1 MTLRW
6 KFIVVA
12 IILLLGCL
20 FSLSTGQSSL
30 SLQELWKTLLG
41 DGTSRQE
48 LVLFQFR
55 IPRMILAF
63 LVGGALAI
71 AGMLLQA
78 ISRNALA
85 DPGILGINAGAGL
98 TMMLFLLLQNS
109 STSVHTYVQPLY
121 ALMGGFIVV
130 ALLFLLSYDRNDG
143 IVPIR
148 LIYTGVAIAA
158 AISAFMIVLTYIL
171 DPSQYQ
177 MIKVWLAGNIG
188 NSNWSDVYA
197 MLPWLIII
205 VPLLIRNHLL
215 LDVLKLND
223 PISISI
229 GASVNKYRVWF
240 LVCSV
245 LLAAPA
251 VAVSGS
257 IGFVGLVVPHL
268 VRQLFGH
275 AHKLTIP
282 ACLLIGGG
290 LVVIADALGK
300 MVVANTEIPAGVIV
314 ALIGAPYFLYL
325 LIKSDH

>member
-1 MTLRW
+1 MVKLRW
-6 KFIVVA
+6 KFIIIA
-12 IILLLGCL
+12 IILLLG
-20 FSLSTGQSSL
+20 FIYSVSTGQSSL
-30 SLQELWKTLLG
+30 SLQELWQTVLG
-41 DGTSRQE
+41 NGTPRQE

-55 IPRMILAF
+55 IPRMILGF

-98 TMMLFLLLQNS
+98 SMMLFLLLQNS
-109 STSVHTYVQPLY
+109 STGLHTYVQPLY
-121 ALMGGFIVV
+121 ALLGGFIVV
-130 ALLFLLSYDRNDG
+130 ALLFMLSYDRNQG
-143 IVPIR
+143 IIPIR
-148 LIYTGVAIAA
+148 LIYTGIAVAA
-158 AISAFMIVLTYIL
+158 AISAFMIVLTFVL

-188 NSNWSDVYA
+188 NSNWSHVYA
-197 MLPWLIII
+197 MLPWLLLI
-205 VPLLIRNHLL
+205 VPLLIRNHLI
-215 LDVLKLND
+215 LDVLRLND
-223 PISISI
+223 PVVISLGVSL
-229 GASVNKYRVWF
+229 NKYRVWF

-268 VRQLFGH
+268 VRRLFRGH
-275 AHKLTIP
+275 KIMIL

-325 LIKSDH
+325 LIKSE

>member
-1 MTLRW
+1 MKLRW
-6 KFIVVA
+6 EFIIIA
-12 IILLLGCL
+12 IILLLG
-20 FSLSTGQSSL
+20 FIYSVSTGQSSL
-30 SLQELWKTLLG
+30 SLQELWQTLLG
-41 DGTSRQE
+41 NGTPRQE

-55 IPRMILAF
+55 IPRMILGF

-78 ISRNALA
+78 ISRKALA

-98 TMMLFLLLQNS
+98 SMMLFLLLQNS
-109 STSVHTYVQPLY
+109 STGLHTYVQPFY
-121 ALMGGFIVV
+121 ALLGGFIVV
-130 ALLFLLSYDRNDG
+130 ALLFLLSYDRNQG
-143 IVPIR
+143 IIPIR
-148 LIYTGVAIAA
+148 LIYTGIAIAA
-158 AISAFMIVLTYIL
+158 AISACLIVLTFVL

-188 NSNWSDVYA
+188 NSNWKHVYA
-197 MLPWLIII
+197 MLPWLLII
-205 VPLLIRNHLL
+205 VPLLIRNHLI
-215 LDVLKLND
+215 LDVLRLND
-223 PISISI
+223 PVVISLGVSL
-229 GASVNKYRVWF
+229 NKYRVWF

-268 VRQLFGH
+268 VRRLFRGH
-275 AHKLTIP
+275 KIMIP

-325 LIKSDH
+325 LIKSE

>member
-1 MTLRW
+1 MKLRW
-6 KFIVVA
+6 KFIIIA
-12 IILLLGCL
+12 IILLLG
-20 FSLSTGQSSL
+20 FIYSVSTGQSSL
-30 SLQELWKTLLG
+30 NLQELWQTVLG
-41 DGTSRQE
+41 KGTPRQE

-55 IPRMILAF
+55 IPRMILGF

-98 TMMLFLLLQNS
+98 SMMLFLLLQNS
-109 STSVHTYVQPLY
+109 STGLHTYVQPLY
-121 ALMGGFIVV
+121 ALLGGFIVV
-130 ALLFLLSYDRNDG
+130 ALLFMLSYDRNQG
-143 IVPIR
+143 IIPIR
-148 LIYTGVAIAA
+148 LIYTGIAVAA
-158 AISAFMIVLTYIL
+158 AISAFMIVLTFVL

-188 NSNWSDVYA
+188 NSNWSHVYA
-197 MLPWLIII
+197 MLPWLLLI
-205 VPLLIRNHLL
+205 VPLLIRNHLI
-215 LDVLKLND
+215 LDVLRLND
-223 PISISI
+223 PVVISLGVSL
-229 GASVNKYRVWF
+229 NKYRVWF

-268 VRQLFGH
+268 VRRLFRGH
-275 AHKLTIP
+275 KIMIP

-314 ALIGAPYFLYL
+314 ALIGAPYFLYK
-325 LIKSDH
+325 LIKSE

>member
-1 MTLRW
+1 MEHRAGACT
-6 KFIVVA
+6 
-12 IILLLGCL
+12 
-20 FSLSTGQSSL
+20 
-30 SLQELWKTLLG
+30 
-41 DGTSRQE
+41 
-48 LVLFQFR
+48 FQFR
-55 IPRMILAF
+55 IPRMILGF

-98 TMMLFLLLQNS
+98 SMMLFLLLQNS
-109 STSVHTYVQPLY
+109 STGLHTYVQPLY
-121 ALMGGFIVV
+121 ALLGGFIVV
-130 ALLFLLSYDRNDG
+130 AILFLLSYDRNQG
-143 IVPIR
+143 IIPIR
-148 LIYTGVAIAA
+148 LIYTGIAVAA
-158 AISAFMIVLTYIL
+158 AISAFMIVLTFVL

-188 NSNWSDVYA
+188 NSNWSHVYA
-197 MLPWLIII
+197 MLPWLLII
-205 VPLLIRNHLL
+205 VPLLIRSHLI
-215 LDVLKLND
+215 LDVLRFND
-223 PISISI
+223 PVVISLGVSL
-229 GASVNKYRVWF
+229 NKYRVWF

-268 VRQLFGH
+268 VRRLFRGH
-275 AHKLTIP
+275 KIMIP

-325 LIKSDH
+325 LIKSE

>member
-1 MTLRW
+1 MKLRW
-6 KFIVVA
+6 KFIIIA
-12 IILLLGCL
+12 IILLLG
-20 FSLSTGQSSL
+20 FIYSVSTGQSSL
-30 SLQELWKTLLG
+30 NLQELWQTVLG
-41 DGTSRQE
+41 KGTPRQE

-55 IPRMILAF
+55 IPRMILGF

-98 TMMLFLLLQNS
+98 SMMLFLLLQNS
-109 STSVHTYVQPLY
+109 STGLHTYVQPLY
-121 ALMGGFIVV
+121 ALLGGFIVV
-130 ALLFLLSYDRNDG
+130 ALLFMLSYDRNQG
-143 IVPIR
+143 IIPIR
-148 LIYTGVAIAA
+148 LIYTGIAVAA
-158 AISAFMIVLTYIL
+158 AISAFMIVLTFVL

-188 NSNWSDVYA
+188 NSNWSQVYA
-197 MLPWLIII
+197 MLPWLLLI
-205 VPLLIRNHLL
+205 VPLLIRNHLI
-215 LDVLKLND
+215 LDVLRLND
-223 PISISI
+223 PVVISLGVSL
-229 GASVNKYRVWF
+229 NKYRVWF

-268 VRQLFGH
+268 VRRLFRGH
-275 AHKLTIP
+275 KIMIP

-300 MVVANTEIPAGVIV
+300 MVVVNTEIPAGVIV

-325 LIKSDH
+325 LIKSE

>member
-1 MTLRW
+1 MKLRW
-6 KFIVVA
+6 KFIIIA
-12 IILLLGCL
+12 IILLLG
-20 FSLSTGQSSL
+20 FIYSVSTGQSSL
-30 SLQELWKTLLG
+30 SLQELWQTVLG
-41 DGTSRQE
+41 NGTPRQE

-55 IPRMILAF
+55 IPRMILGF

-71 AGMLLQA
+71 AGMLLQP

-98 TMMLFLLLQNS
+98 SMMLFLLLQNS
-109 STSVHTYVQPLY
+109 STGLHTYVQPLY
-121 ALMGGFIVV
+121 ALLGGFIVV
-130 ALLFLLSYDRNDG
+130 ALLFMLSYDRNQG
-143 IVPIR
+143 IIPIR
-148 LIYTGVAIAA
+148 LIYTGIAVAA
-158 AISAFMIVLTYIL
+158 AISAFMIVLTFVL

-188 NSNWSDVYA
+188 NSNWSHVYA
-197 MLPWLIII
+197 MLPWLLLI
-205 VPLLIRNHLL
+205 VPLLIRNHLI
-215 LDVLKLND
+215 LDVLRLND
-223 PISISI
+223 PVVISLGVSL
-229 GASVNKYRVWF
+229 NKYRVWF

-268 VRQLFGH
+268 VRRLFRGH
-275 AHKLTIP
+275 KIMIP
-282 ACLLIGGG
+282 VCLLIGGG

-325 LIKSDH
+325 LIKSE

>member
-1 MTLRW
+1 VKLRW
-6 KFIVVA
+6 KFIIIA
-12 IILLLGCL
+12 IILLLG
-20 FSLSTGQSSL
+20 FIYSVSTGQSSL
-30 SLQELWKTLLG
+30 SLQELWQTVLG
-41 DGTSRQE
+41 NGTPRQE

-55 IPRMILAF
+55 IPRMILGF

-98 TMMLFLLLQNS
+98 SMMLFLLLQNS
-109 STSVHTYVQPLY
+109 STGLHTYVQPLY
-121 ALMGGFIVV
+121 ALLGGFIVV
-130 ALLFLLSYDRNDG
+130 ALLFMLSYDRNQG
-143 IVPIR
+143 IIPIR
-148 LIYTGVAIAA
+148 LIYTGIAVAA
-158 AISAFMIVLTYIL
+158 AISAFMIVLTFVL

-188 NSNWSDVYA
+188 NSNWSHVFA
-197 MLPWLIII
+197 MLPWLLLI
-205 VPLLIRNHLL
+205 VPLLIRNHLI
-215 LDVLKLND
+215 LDVLRLND
-223 PISISI
+223 PVVISLGVSL
-229 GASVNKYRVWF
+229 NKYRVWF

-268 VRQLFGH
+268 VRRLFRGH
-275 AHKLTIP
+275 KIMIP

-325 LIKSDH
+325 LIKSE

>member
-1 MTLRW
+1 MVKLRW
-6 KFIVVA
+6 KFIIIA
-12 IILLLGCL
+12 IILLLG
-20 FSLSTGQSSL
+20 FIYSVSTGQSSL
-30 SLQELWKTLLG
+30 SLQELWQTVLG
-41 DGTSRQE
+41 NGTPRQE

-55 IPRMILAF
+55 IPRMILGF

-98 TMMLFLLLQNS
+98 SMMLFLLLQNS
-109 STSVHTYVQPLY
+109 STGLHTYVQPLY
-121 ALMGGFIVV
+121 ALLGGFIVV
-130 ALLFLLSYDRNDG
+130 ALLFMLSYDRNQG
-143 IVPIR
+143 IIPIR
-148 LIYTGVAIAA
+148 LIYTGIAVAA
-158 AISAFMIVLTYIL
+158 AISAFMIVLTFVL

-188 NSNWSDVYA
+188 NSNWSHVYA
-197 MLPWLIII
+197 MLPWLLLI
-205 VPLLIRNHLL
+205 VPLLIRNHLI
-215 LDVLKLND
+215 LDVLRLND
-223 PISISI
+223 PVVISLGVSL
-229 GASVNKYRVWF
+229 NKYRVWF

-268 VRQLFGH
+268 VRRLFRGH
-275 AHKLTIP
+275 KIMIP

-325 LIKSDH
+325 LIKSE

>member
-1 MTLRW
+1 MKLRW
-6 KFIVVA
+6 KFLVLA
-12 IILLLGCL
+12 ILLLLGCIY
-20 FSLSTGQSSL
+20 SVSTGQSSL
-30 SLQELWKTLLG
+30 SLQELWQTVLG
-41 DGTSRQE
+41 NGTARQE

-98 TMMLFLLLQNS
+98 SMMLFLLFQNS
-109 STSVHTYVQPLY
+109 STGLHTYVQPLY
-121 ALMGGFIVV
+121 ALIGGFIVV
-130 ALLFLLSYDRNDG
+130 ALLFLLSYDRHHG
-143 IVPIR
+143 IIPIR
-148 LIYTGVAIAA
+148 LIYTGIAIAA
-158 AISAFMIVLTYIL
+158 AISAFMIVLTFVL

-188 NSNWSDVYA
+188 NSNWNHVYA
-197 MLPWLIII
+197 MLPWLLVI
-205 VPLLIRNHLL
+205 VPLIIRNHLI
-215 LDVLKLND
+215 LDVLRLND
-223 PISISI
+223 PVVISLGVSL
-229 GASVNKYRVWF
+229 NKHRVWF
-240 LVCSV
+240 LVFSV

-268 VRQLFGH
+268 VRRLFRSH
-275 AHKLTIP
+275 RIMIP

-325 LIKSDH
+325 LIKSDN

>member
-1 MTLRW
+1 MQLRW
-6 KFIVVA
+6 KFTVIA
-12 IILLLGCL
+12 IILLLG
-20 FSLSTGQSSL
+20 FMYSLSTGQSSL
-30 SLQELWKTLLG
+30 SLEELWQTLMG
-41 DGTSRQE
+41 KGTPRQE

-63 LVGGALAI
+63 LVGGALAL

-78 ISRNALA
+78 LSRNALA

-98 TMMLFLLLQNS
+98 SMMLFLLLQNS
-109 STSVHTYVQPLY
+109 STGLHTYVQPFY

-130 ALLFLLSYDRNDG
+130 FLLFLLSYDRIQG

-158 AISAFMIVLTYIL
+158 AISALMIVLTYVL

-188 NSNWSDVYA
+188 NSNWNHVYA
-197 MLPWLIII
+197 MLPWLIFI
-205 VPLLIRNHLL
+205 VPLIYRNHLV

-223 PISISI
+223 PIVISV
-229 GASVNKYRVWF
+229 GVSVNKYRVWF

-268 VRQLFGH
+268 VRRLFRGH
-275 AHKLTIP
+275 KIMIP

>member
-1 MTLRW
+1 VKLKW
-6 KFIVVA
+6 KFIIIA
-12 IILLLGCL
+12 IILLLG
-20 FSLSTGQSSL
+20 FIYSVSTGQSSL
-30 SLQELWKTLLG
+30 SLQELWQTLLG
-41 DGTSRQE
+41 NGTPRQE

-55 IPRMILAF
+55 IPRMILGF

-98 TMMLFLLLQNS
+98 SMMLFLLLQNS
-109 STSVHTYVQPLY
+109 STGLHTYVQPFY
-121 ALMGGFIVV
+121 ALLGGFIVV
-130 ALLFLLSYDRNDG
+130 ALLFLLSYDRNQG
-143 IVPIR
+143 IIPIR
-148 LIYTGVAIAA
+148 LIYTGIAIAA
-158 AISAFMIVLTYIL
+158 AISACLIVLIFVL

-188 NSNWSDVYA
+188 NSNWKHVYA
-197 MLPWLIII
+197 MLPWLLII
-205 VPLLIRNHLL
+205 VPLLIRSHLI
-215 LDVLKLND
+215 LDVLRLND
-223 PISISI
+223 PVVISLGVSL
-229 GASVNKYRVWF
+229 NKYRVWF

-268 VRQLFGH
+268 VRRLFRGH
-275 AHKLTIP
+275 KIMIP

-325 LIKSDH
+325 LIKSE

>member
-1 MTLRW
+1 MKLKW
-6 KFIVVA
+6 KFLIIA
-12 IILLLGCL
+12 IILLLG
-20 FSLSTGQSSL
+20 FIYSVSTGQSSL
-30 SLQELWKTLLG
+30 SLQELWQTLLG
-41 DGTSRQE
+41 NGTPRQE

-55 IPRMILAF
+55 IPRMILGF

-98 TMMLFLLLQNS
+98 SMMLFLLLQNS
-109 STSVHTYVQPLY
+109 STGLHTYVQPFY
-121 ALMGGFIVV
+121 ALLGGFIVV
-130 ALLFLLSYDRNDG
+130 ALLFLLSYDRNQG
-143 IVPIR
+143 IIPIR
-148 LIYTGVAIAA
+148 LIYTGIAVAA
-158 AISAFMIVLTYIL
+158 AISAFMIVLTFVL

-188 NSNWSDVYA
+188 NSNWSHVYA
-197 MLPWLIII
+197 MLPWLLII
-205 VPLLIRNHLL
+205 VPLLIRNHLI
-215 LDVLKLND
+215 LDVLRLND
-223 PISISI
+223 PVVISLGVSL
-229 GASVNKYRVWF
+229 NKYRVWF

-268 VRQLFGH
+268 VRRLFRGH
-275 AHKLTIP
+275 KIMIP

-325 LIKSDH
+325 LIKSE

>member
-1 MTLRW
+1 MKVRW
-6 KFIVVA
+6 KFIIIA
-12 IILLLGCL
+12 TFILLG
-20 FSLSTGQSSL
+20 FIYSISTGQSSL
-30 SLQELWKTLLG
+30 SLPELWQTIWG
-41 DGTSRQE
+41 NGTARQE

-55 IPRMILAF
+55 IPRMLLAF
-63 LVGGALAI
+63 LVGGALAL

-98 TMMLFLLLQNS
+98 SMMLFLLLQNS
-109 STSVHTYVQPLY
+109 STGLHTNVQPFY
-121 ALMGGFIVV
+121 ALIGGFIVV
-130 ALLFLLSYDRNDG
+130 ALLFLLSYDRHHG
-143 IVPIR
+143 IIPIR

-158 AISAFMIVLTYIL
+158 AISACLIVLTYVL

-188 NSNWSDVYA
+188 NSNWNHVYA
-197 MLPWLIII
+197 MLPWVIII
-205 VPLLIRNHLL
+205 VPLILRHHRI
-215 LDVLKLND
+215 LDVLKFHD
-223 PISISI
+223 PVAISV
-229 GASVNKYRVWF
+229 GVSVNKYRIWF

-268 VRQLFGH
+268 VRRLFRG
-275 AHKLTIP
+275 HKLMIP
-282 ACLLIGGG
+282 GCLLIGGG

-300 MVVANTEIPAGVIV
+300 MAVANTEIPAGVIV

-325 LIKSDH
+325 LIKSDK

>member
-1 MTLRW
+1 MVKLRW
-6 KFIVVA
+6 KFIIIA
-12 IILLLGCL
+12 IILLLG
-20 FSLSTGQSSL
+20 FIYSVSTGQSSL
-30 SLQELWKTLLG
+30 SLQELWQTVLG
-41 DGTSRQE
+41 KGTPRQE

-55 IPRMILAF
+55 IPRMILGF

-98 TMMLFLLLQNS
+98 SMMLFLLLQNS
-109 STSVHTYVQPLY
+109 STGLHTYVQPLY
-121 ALMGGFIVV
+121 ALLGGFIVV
-130 ALLFLLSYDRNDG
+130 ALLFMLSYDRNQG
-143 IVPIR
+143 IIPIR
-148 LIYTGVAIAA
+148 LIYTGIAVAA
-158 AISAFMIVLTYIL
+158 AISAFMIVLTFVL

-188 NSNWSDVYA
+188 NSNWSHVYA
-197 MLPWLIII
+197 MLPWLLLI
-205 VPLLIRNHLL
+205 VPLLIRNHLI
-215 LDVLKLND
+215 LDVLRLND
-223 PISISI
+223 PVVISLGVSL
-229 GASVNKYRVWF
+229 NKYRVWF

-268 VRQLFGH
+268 VRRLFRGH
-275 AHKLTIP
+275 KIMIP

-325 LIKSDH
+325 LIKSE

>member
-1 MTLRW
+1 VKLRW
-6 KFIVVA
+6 KFIIIA
-12 IILLLGCL
+12 IILLLG
-20 FSLSTGQSSL
+20 FIYSVSTGQSSL
-30 SLQELWKTLLG
+30 SLQELWQTVLG
-41 DGTSRQE
+41 KGTPRQE

-55 IPRMILAF
+55 IPRMILGF

-98 TMMLFLLLQNS
+98 SMMLFLLLQNS
-109 STSVHTYVQPLY
+109 STGLHTYVQPLY
-121 ALMGGFIVV
+121 ALLGGFIVV
-130 ALLFLLSYDRNDG
+130 ALLFMLSYDRNQG
-143 IVPIR
+143 IIPIR
-148 LIYTGVAIAA
+148 LIYTGIAVAA
-158 AISAFMIVLTYIL
+158 AISAFMIVLTFVL

-188 NSNWSDVYA
+188 NSNWSHVYA
-197 MLPWLIII
+197 MLPWLLLI
-205 VPLLIRNHLL
+205 VPLLIRNHLI
-215 LDVLKLND
+215 LDVLRLND
-223 PISISI
+223 PVVISLGVSL
-229 GASVNKYRVWF
+229 NKYRVWF

-268 VRQLFGH
+268 VRRLFRGH
-275 AHKLTIP
+275 KIMIP

-325 LIKSDH
+325 LIKSE

>member
-1 MTLRW
+1 MKLRW
-6 KFIVVA
+6 KFIIIA
-12 IILLLGCL
+12 IILLLG
-20 FSLSTGQSSL
+20 FIYSVSTGQSSL
-30 SLQELWKTLLG
+30 SLQELWQTVLG
-41 DGTSRQE
+41 NGTPRQE

-55 IPRMILAF
+55 IPRMILGF

-98 TMMLFLLLQNS
+98 SMMLFLLLQNS
-109 STSVHTYVQPLY
+109 STGLHTYVQPLY
-121 ALMGGFIVV
+121 ALLGGFIVV
-130 ALLFLLSYDRNDG
+130 ALLFLLPYDRNQG
-143 IVPIR
+143 IIPIR
-148 LIYTGVAIAA
+148 LIYTGIAVAA
-158 AISAFMIVLTYIL
+158 AISAFMIVLTFVL

-188 NSNWSDVYA
+188 NSNWSHVYA
-197 MLPWLIII
+197 MLPWLLII
-205 VPLLIRNHLL
+205 VPLLIRSHLI
-215 LDVLKLND
+215 LDVLRLND
-223 PISISI
+223 PVVISLGVSL
-229 GASVNKYRVWF
+229 NKYRVWF

-268 VRQLFGH
+268 VRRLFRGH
-275 AHKLTIP
+275 KIMIP

-325 LIKSDH
+325 LIKSE

>member
-1 MTLRW
+1 MKLRW
-6 KFIVVA
+6 KFIIIA
-12 IILLLGCL
+12 IILLLG
-20 FSLSTGQSSL
+20 FIYSVSTGQSSL
-30 SLQELWKTLLG
+30 SLQELWQTVLG
-41 DGTSRQE
+41 KGTPRQE

-55 IPRMILAF
+55 IPRMILGF

-98 TMMLFLLLQNS
+98 SMMLFLLLQNS
-109 STSVHTYVQPLY
+109 STGLHTYVQPLY
-121 ALMGGFIVV
+121 ALLGGFIVV
-130 ALLFLLSYDRNDG
+130 ALLFMLSYDRNQG
-143 IVPIR
+143 IIPIR
-148 LIYTGVAIAA
+148 LIYTGIAVAA
-158 AISAFMIVLTYIL
+158 AISAFMIVLTFVL

-188 NSNWSDVYA
+188 NSNWSHVYA
-197 MLPWLIII
+197 MLPWLLLI
-205 VPLLIRNHLL
+205 VPLLIRNHLI
-215 LDVLKLND
+215 LDVLRLND
-223 PISISI
+223 LVVISLGVSL
-229 GASVNKYRVWF
+229 NKYRVWF

-268 VRQLFGH
+268 VRRLFRGH
-275 AHKLTIP
+275 KIMIP

-325 LIKSDH
+325 LIKSE

>member
-1 MTLRW
+1 MKLRW
-6 KFIVVA
+6 KFIIIA
-12 IILLLGCL
+12 IILLLG
-20 FSLSTGQSSL
+20 FIYSVSTGQSSL
-30 SLQELWKTLLG
+30 SLQELWQTVLG
-41 DGTSRQE
+41 NGTPRQE

-55 IPRMILAF
+55 IPRMILGF

-98 TMMLFLLLQNS
+98 SMMLFLLLQNS
-109 STSVHTYVQPLY
+109 STGLHTYVQPLY
-121 ALMGGFIVV
+121 ALLGGFIVV
-130 ALLFLLSYDRNDG
+130 ALLFMLSYDRNQG
-143 IVPIR
+143 IIPIR
-148 LIYTGVAIAA
+148 LIYTGIAVAA
-158 AISAFMIVLTYIL
+158 AISAFMIVLTFVL

-188 NSNWSDVYA
+188 NSNWSHVYA
-197 MLPWLIII
+197 MLPWLLLI
-205 VPLLIRNHLL
+205 VPLLIRNHLI
-215 LDVLKLND
+215 LDVLRLND
-223 PISISI
+223 PVVISLGVSL
-229 GASVNKYRVWF
+229 NKYRVWF

-268 VRQLFGH
+268 VRRLFRGH
-275 AHKLTIP
+275 KIMIL

-325 LIKSDH
+325 LIKSE

>member
-1 MTLRW
+1 MKLRW
-6 KFIVVA
+6 KFIIIA
-12 IILLLGCL
+12 IILLLG
-20 FSLSTGQSSL
+20 FIYSVSTGQSSL
-30 SLQELWKTLLG
+30 SLQELWQTVLG
-41 DGTSRQE
+41 KGTPRQE

-55 IPRMILAF
+55 IPRMILGF

-98 TMMLFLLLQNS
+98 SMMLFLLLQNS
-109 STSVHTYVQPLY
+109 STGLHTYVQPLY
-121 ALMGGFIVV
+121 ALLGGFIVV
-130 ALLFLLSYDRNDG
+130 ALLFMLSYDRNQG
-143 IVPIR
+143 IIPIR
-148 LIYTGVAIAA
+148 LIYTGIAVAA
-158 AISAFMIVLTYIL
+158 AISAFMIVLTFVL

-188 NSNWSDVYA
+188 NSNWSHVYA
-197 MLPWLIII
+197 MLPWLLLI
-205 VPLLIRNHLL
+205 VPLLIRNHLI
-215 LDVLKLND
+215 LDVLRLND
-223 PISISI
+223 PVVISLGVSL
-229 GASVNKYRVWF
+229 NKYRVWF

-268 VRQLFGH
+268 VRRLFRGH
-275 AHKLTIP
+275 KIMIP

-325 LIKSDH
+325 LIKSE

>member
-1 MTLRW
+1 MKLRW
-6 KFIVVA
+6 KFIIIA
-12 IILLLGCL
+12 IILLLG
-20 FSLSTGQSSL
+20 FIYSVSNGQSSL
-30 SLQELWKTLLG
+30 SLQELWQTVLG
-41 DGTSRQE
+41 KGTPRQE

-55 IPRMILAF
+55 IPRMILGF

-98 TMMLFLLLQNS
+98 SMMLFLLLQNS
-109 STSVHTYVQPLY
+109 STGLHTYVQPLY
-121 ALMGGFIVV
+121 ALLGGFIVV
-130 ALLFLLSYDRNDG
+130 ALLFMLSYDRNQG
-143 IVPIR
+143 IIPIR
-148 LIYTGVAIAA
+148 LIYTGIAVAA
-158 AISAFMIVLTYIL
+158 AISAFMIVLTFVL

-188 NSNWSDVYA
+188 NSNWSHVYA
-197 MLPWLIII
+197 MLPWLLLI
-205 VPLLIRNHLL
+205 VPLLIRNHLI
-215 LDVLKLND
+215 LDVLRLND
-223 PISISI
+223 PVVISLGVSL
-229 GASVNKYRVWF
+229 NKYRVWF

-268 VRQLFGH
+268 VRRLFRGH
-275 AHKLTIP
+275 KIMIP

-325 LIKSDH
+325 LIKSE

>member
-1 MTLRW
+1 MKLRW
-6 KFIVVA
+6 KFIIIA
-12 IILLLGCL
+12 IILLLG
-20 FSLSTGQSSL
+20 FIYSVSTGQSSL
-30 SLQELWKTLLG
+30 SLQELWQTLLG
-41 DGTSRQE
+41 DGTQRQE

-55 IPRMILAF
+55 IPRMILGF

-98 TMMLFLLLQNS
+98 SMMLFLLLQNS
-109 STSVHTYVQPLY
+109 STGLHTYVQPFY
-121 ALMGGFIVV
+121 ALLGGFIVV
-130 ALLFLLSYDRNDG
+130 ALLFMLSYDRNQG
-143 IVPIR
+143 IIPIR
-148 LIYTGVAIAA
+148 LIYTGIAIAA
-158 AISAFMIVLTYIL
+158 AISACLIVLTFVL

-188 NSNWSDVYA
+188 NSNWKHVYA
-197 MLPWLIII
+197 MLPWLLII
-205 VPLLIRNHLL
+205 VPLLIRNHLI
-215 LDVLKLND
+215 LDVLRLND
-223 PISISI
+223 PVVISLGVSL
-229 GASVNKYRVWF
+229 NKYRVWF

-268 VRQLFGH
+268 VRRLFRGH
-275 AHKLTIP
+275 KIMIP

-325 LIKSDH
+325 LIKSE

>member
-1 MTLRW
+1 MKLRW
-6 KFIVVA
+6 KFIIIA
-12 IILLLGCL
+12 IILLLG
-20 FSLSTGQSSL
+20 FIYSVSTGQSSL
-30 SLQELWKTLLG
+30 SLQELWQTLLG
-41 DGTSRQE
+41 NGTSRQE

-55 IPRMILAF
+55 IPRMILGF
-63 LVGGALAI
+63 LVGGALAM

-98 TMMLFLLLQNS
+98 SMMLFLLLQNS
-109 STSVHTYVQPLY
+109 STGLHTYVQPFY
-121 ALMGGFIVV
+121 ALLGGFIVV
-130 ALLFLLSYDRNDG
+130 ALLFMLSYDRNQG
-143 IVPIR
+143 IIPIR
-148 LIYTGVAIAA
+148 LIYTGIAVAA
-158 AISAFMIVLTYIL
+158 AISAFMIVLTFVL

-188 NSNWSDVYA
+188 NSNWSHVYA
-197 MLPWLIII
+197 MLPWLLII
-205 VPLLIRNHLL
+205 VPLLIRNHLI
-215 LDVLKLND
+215 LDVLRLND
-223 PISISI
+223 PVVISLGVSL
-229 GASVNKYRVWF
+229 NKYRVWF

-268 VRQLFGH
+268 VRRLFRGH
-275 AHKLTIP
+275 KIMIP

-325 LIKSDH
+325 LIKSE

>member
-1 MTLRW
+1 MKLKW
-6 KFIVVA
+6 KFIIIA
-12 IILLLGCL
+12 IILLLG
-20 FSLSTGQSSL
+20 FIYSVSTGQSSL
-30 SLQELWKTLLG
+30 SLQELWQTLLG
-41 DGTSRQE
+41 NGTPRQE

-55 IPRMILAF
+55 IPRMILGF

-98 TMMLFLLLQNS
+98 SMMLFLLLQNS
-109 STSVHTYVQPLY
+109 STGLHTYVQPFY
-121 ALMGGFIVV
+121 ALLGGFIVV
-130 ALLFLLSYDRNDG
+130 ALLFMLSYDRNQG
-143 IVPIR
+143 IIPIR
-148 LIYTGVAIAA
+148 LIYTGIAVAA
-158 AISAFMIVLTYIL
+158 AISACLIVLTFVL

-188 NSNWSDVYA
+188 NSNWSHVYA
-197 MLPWLIII
+197 MLPWLLMI
-205 VPLLIRNHLL
+205 VPLLIRSHLI
-215 LDVLKLND
+215 LDVLRFND
-223 PISISI
+223 PVVISLGVSL
-229 GASVNKYRVWF
+229 NKYRVWF

-268 VRQLFGH
+268 VRRLFRGH
-275 AHKLTIP
+275 KIMIP

-325 LIKSDH
+325 LIKSE

>member
-1 MTLRW
+1 MKLRW
-6 KFIVVA
+6 KFIIIA
-12 IILLLGCL
+12 IILLLG
-20 FSLSTGQSSL
+20 FIYSVSTGQSSL
-30 SLQELWKTLLG
+30 SLQELWQSVLG
-41 DGTSRQE
+41 NGTPRQE

-55 IPRMILAF
+55 IPRMILGF

-98 TMMLFLLLQNS
+98 SMMLFLLLQNS
-109 STSVHTYVQPLY
+109 STGLHTYVQPLY
-121 ALMGGFIVV
+121 ALLGGFIVV
-130 ALLFLLSYDRNDG
+130 ALLFMLSYDRNQG
-143 IVPIR
+143 IIPIR
-148 LIYTGVAIAA
+148 LIYTGIAVAA
-158 AISAFMIVLTYIL
+158 AISAFMIVLTFVL

-188 NSNWSDVYA
+188 NSNWSHVYA
-197 MLPWLIII
+197 MLPWLLLI
-205 VPLLIRNHLL
+205 VPLLIRNHLI
-215 LDVLKLND
+215 LDVLRLND
-223 PISISI
+223 PVVISLGVSL
-229 GASVNKYRVWF
+229 NKYRVWF

-268 VRQLFGH
+268 VRRLFRGH
-275 AHKLTIP
+275 KIMIP

-325 LIKSDH
+325 LIKSE

>member
-1 MTLRW
+1 MKLRW
-6 KFIVVA
+6 KFIIIA
-12 IILLLGCL
+12 IILLLG
-20 FSLSTGQSSL
+20 FIYSVSTGQSSL
-30 SLQELWKTLLG
+30 SLQELWQTVLG
-41 DGTSRQE
+41 NGTPRQE

-55 IPRMILAF
+55 IPRMILGF

-98 TMMLFLLLQNS
+98 SMMLFLLLQNS
-109 STSVHTYVQPLY
+109 STGLHTYVQPLY
-121 ALMGGFIVV
+121 ALLGGFIVV
-130 ALLFLLSYDRNDG
+130 ALLFMLSYDRNQG
-143 IVPIR
+143 IIPIR
-148 LIYTGVAIAA
+148 LIYTGIAVAA
-158 AISAFMIVLTYIL
+158 AISAFMIVLTFVL

-188 NSNWSDVYA
+188 NSNWSHVYA
-197 MLPWLIII
+197 MLPWLLLI
-205 VPLLIRNHLL
+205 VPLLIRNHLI
-215 LDVLKLND
+215 LDVLRLND
-223 PISISI
+223 PVVISLGVSL
-229 GASVNKYRVWF
+229 NKYRVWF

-268 VRQLFGH
+268 VRRLFRG
-275 AHKLTIP
+275 KIMIP

-325 LIKSDH
+325 LIKSE